1 MCVQFVQNASME
13 PAIAAEGLSW
23 PNEHF
28 NKVFENH
35 TISVLLNHYFREGLL
50 YNAQKCLLAAY
61 TFFLK
66 EKAILFVDVSLQY
79 VPNSSGTRKAEV
91 EQPNVYI

>member
-1 MCVQFVQNASME
+1 MHRNV
-13 PAIAAEGLSW
+13 
-23 PNEHF
+23 
-28 NKVFENH
+28 
-35 TISVLLNHYFREGLL
+35 
-50 YNAQKCLLAAY
+50 CLLLIL
-61 TFFLK
+61 FFFK

>member
-1 MCVQFVQNASME
+1 MN
-13 PAIAAEGLSW
+13 I
-23 PNEHF
+23 
-28 NKVFENH
+28 ENN
-35 TISVLLNHYFREGLL
+35 TISLLLNHYFREGLL

-79 VPNSSGTRKAEV
+79 VPNSSETRKAEV